1 MDKIKIAIADD
12 NDEIRDY
19 FGSIISHE
27 QDMEVVGKVCSGKE
41 IIQFVEDNKVDIILM
56 DIQMETR
63 TAGISASLQILKKH
77 NDIKIIILTI
87 LEDDD
92 LLFQAYCAGV
102 MDYIIKTDSISQVL
116 TSIRNV
122 HKNQLVLR
130 PKYAEKII
138 DELNHVKEQQKS
150 MLLFMN
156 VLSKLSNSEFEI
168 LKSLYQGM
176 SYKQISEQ
184 RYVSVVTVKSQVHS
198 ILKKFGLRTIKDVIK
213 ELQLIDFDR
222 IIDQLI

>member
-27 QDMEVVGKVCSGKE
+27 QEMEVVGKVSSGKE

-102 MDYIIKTDSISQVL
+102 MDYIIKTDYISQVL

-130 PKYAEKII
+130 PQYAEKII

-156 VLSKLSNSEFEI
+156 VLSKLSNS
-168 LKSLYQGM
+168 
-176 SYKQISEQ
+176 
-184 RYVSVVTVKSQVHS
+184 
-198 ILKKFGLRTIKDVIK
+198 
-213 ELQLIDFDR
+213 
-222 IIDQLI
+222 

>member
-27 QDMEVVGKVCSGKE
+27 QDMEVVGKVSSGKE

-130 PKYAEKII
+130 PQYAEKII

>member
-27 QDMEVVGKVCSGKE
+27 QDMEVVGKVSSGKE

-130 PKYAEKII
+130 PQYAEKII

-222 IIDQLI
+222 IIDQLL

>member
-1 MDKIKIAIADD
+1 MEKIKIVIADD

-27 QDMEVVGKVCSGKE
+27 QDMEVIGKVSSGKE
-41 IIQFVEDNKVDIILM
+41 VVQFVKEHKVDIILM

-63 TAGISASLQILKKH
+63 TAGINASMQILKDH
-77 NDIKIIILTI
+77 SDIKIIILTI

-102 MDYIIKTDSISQVL
+102 MDYIIKTDSITQVL

-122 HKNQLVLR
+122 HKNQLILR
-130 PKYAEKII
+130 PQYAEKII
-138 DELNHVKEQQKS
+138 DELSHVKEQQNS

-184 RYVSVVTVKSQVHS
+184 RYVSTVTIKSQVHS
-198 ILKKFGLRTIKDVIK
+198 ILKKFGLRTIKDVIR
-213 ELQLIDFDR
+213 ELQVIDFDK
-222 IIDQLI
+222 IIDHLV

>member
-27 QDMEVVGKVCSGKE
+27 QDMEVVGKVPSGKE

-130 PKYAEKII
+130 PQYAEKII

>member
-27 QDMEVVGKVCSGKE
+27 QDMEVVGKVSSGKE

-130 PKYAEKII
+130 PQYAEKII

-198 ILKKFGLRTIKDVIK
+198 ILKKFRLRTIKDVIK

>member
-27 QDMEVVGKVCSGKE
+27 QDMEVVGKVSSGKE

-130 PKYAEKII
+130 PQYAEKII

-222 IIDQLI
+222 IIDQLV